1 MNVEKTIKTITE
13 GIKKRTDIAVMGL
26 SGGADSTLV
35 AILCKLALG
44 KENVY
49 GVHMPYDT
57 KDFDTFNFN
66 SQILSR
72 HLEIKDMICDIEEA
86 VREIADQSTKIKF
99 ALEKNVGTSKLN
111 LGNLKA
117 RVRTTTLYTVN
128 QTISENI
135 DKICR
140 VVGTGNISEDFI
152 GYDTKGGDALA
163 DFFPIGDLF
172 KSEVYELLDYFIG
185 EEIILEEHVNRIP
198 SAGLWDGQTDEEE
211 LGYTYDEMQPAIEF
225 LLNRKCFGNDSSFL
239 WSTYDELILYE
250 ENNVPNLD
258 ILEFVW
264 SRYLNNKHKHEA
276 PDVIKLR

>member
-13 GIKKRTDIAVMGL
+13 GIKKRTDIAIIGL

-57 KDFDTFNFN
+57 KDFDTFNLK
-66 SQILSR
+66 SQKLAQ
-72 HLEIKDMICDIEEA
+72 HLEIKDVICDIGGT
-86 VREIADQSTKIKF
+86 VSNIALLSKRVEF
-99 ALEKNVGTSKLN
+99 ALEKNVETSKLN

-128 QTISENI
+128 QIIAEQTG
-135 DKICR
+135 KKCR
-140 VVGTGNISEDFI
+140 VIGTGNLSEDFI

-185 EEIILEEHVNRIP
+185 EGIILEEHVDRIP
-198 SAGLWDGQTDEEE
+198 SAGLWEGQTDEGE
-211 LGYTYDEMQPAIEF
+211 LGYTYDEMQPAVEF
-225 LLNRKCFGNDSSFL
+225 LLNRDCFGNDSSFL
-239 WSTYDELILYE
+239 WSIYDRLREHE
-250 ENNVPNLD
+250 ENKIPSLD
-258 ILEFVW
+258 VLEFVW
-264 SRYLNNKHKHEA
+264 TRYLNNKHKHEA